1 MTLQQHRLPE
11 LLSNYRILTAVIP
24 HLLLK
29 DFLNLIAVS
38 RDVRE
43 AVSAR
48 SAQSSTEATD
58 ELQRLQHVLVLLSLT
73 GRCKSPHKSAIRIGV
88 GSCVWCGEGVCRS
101 CNVSAYLPSG
111 HRLRRLCS
119 DCYTVDIG
127 HPGRLDFKF
136 VALPELL
143 RWKRLER
150 FCTCQA
156 GEVLV
161 CPDCPWQEIDGG
173 AESGSCWVC
182 ERRVAGCN
190 NKSGGWFCLW
200 CERRCGDEAVVGG
213 AVGC

>member
-1 MTLQQHRLPE
+1 MYHHDRGGATMTLQQHRLPE

-88 GSCVWCGEGVCRS
+88 GSCVWCGEGVCR
-101 CNVSAYLPSG
+101 VSELWLPTYLINLG
-111 HRLRRLCS
+111 
-119 DCYTVDIG
+119 T
-127 HPGRLDFKF
+127 F
-136 VALPELL
+136 
-143 RWKRLER
+143 
-150 FCTCQA
+150 
-156 GEVLV
+156 
-161 CPDCPWQEIDGG
+161 PW
-173 AESGSCWVC
+173 
-182 ERRVAGCN
+182 
-190 NKSGGWFCLW
+190 
-200 CERRCGDEAVVGG
+200 
-213 AVGC
+213 